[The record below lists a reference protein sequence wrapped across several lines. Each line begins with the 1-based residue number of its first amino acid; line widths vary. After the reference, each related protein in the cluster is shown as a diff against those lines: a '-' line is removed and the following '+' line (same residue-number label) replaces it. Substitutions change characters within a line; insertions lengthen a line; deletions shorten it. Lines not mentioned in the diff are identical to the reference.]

1 MTTLQMFDRVPV
13 GAVRF
18 TDDGY
23 LVTDA
28 RVARTGI
35 QEYLGSEL
43 GRPEPIIRVYRPES
57 AVFAQDA
64 MRTYAHKPVTNNH
77 PGESVSAKNWKDFAI
92 GQLGAEVVRDGE
104 FVRVPLVLMDAA
116 AIDDYKAGKR
126 ELSMGY
132 DANVEFVDGV
142 TPDGQPYNAVIS
154 EMRMNHLA
162 LVDRARGGESL
173 RIGDKR
179 TPGAANG
186 AQPKGGHPMAG
197 ETKTVLVDGFTVET
211 TLQGAEAIQK
221 LQNQLK
227 DSAANTKMMTDAHAA
242 EVAKLQADLGA
253 RDAEIATLKA
263 AALTDAQ
270 IEARAAARAVLLADA
285 KKLHDADYTGKSD
298 AEVRALAVSH
308 KMGDASVAGKSA
320 DYVQAAFDMLV
331 KDAKPADPLA
341 QHVRDNAG
349 NNTPNPQDNGQSAY
363 EKRLADAWKT
373 GK

>member
-1 MTTLQMFDRVPV
+1 MTTVQIYDRVAT
-13 GAVRF
+13 GQVRF

-23 LVTDA
+23 LVADA

-43 GRPEPIIRVYRPES
+43 GRPEPIIRVYRPPD
-57 AVFAQDA
+57 AVFARDA
-64 MRTYAHKPVTNNH
+64 MHSYAHKPVTNNH
-77 PGESVSAKNWKDFAI
+77 PAESVSAKNWKDLAV
-92 GQLGAEVVRDGE
+92 GQLGGEVVRDGE

-132 DANVEFVDGV
+132 DASLQFVDGV
-142 TPDGQPYNAVIS
+142 TPEGETYNAVIS

-186 AQPKGGHPMAG
+186 AQTTGGHPMAV
-197 ETKTVLVDGFTVET
+197 ETKKVLVDGFTVET
-211 TLQGAEAIQK
+211 TEQGAEAIQK

-227 DSAANTKMMTDAHAA
+227 DAAANTKMMTDAHAA
-242 EVAKLQADLGA
+242 EVAKLQAELGA
-253 RDAEIATLKA
+253 RTAEVATLKG

-270 IEARAAARAVLLADA
+270 IEARAAARAALLTDA
-285 KKLHDADYTGKSD
+285 KKLHDANYSGKSD
-298 AEVRALAVSH
+298 AEVRAAAVAH
-308 KMGDASVAGKSA
+308 KLGDAAVAGKSA
-320 DYVQAAFDMLV
+320 DYVQAMFDVLV
-331 KDAKPADPLA
+331 KDADPLA
-341 QHVRDNAG
+341 QHVRG
-349 NNTPNPQDNGQSAY
+349 NTTANTQDNGQAAY